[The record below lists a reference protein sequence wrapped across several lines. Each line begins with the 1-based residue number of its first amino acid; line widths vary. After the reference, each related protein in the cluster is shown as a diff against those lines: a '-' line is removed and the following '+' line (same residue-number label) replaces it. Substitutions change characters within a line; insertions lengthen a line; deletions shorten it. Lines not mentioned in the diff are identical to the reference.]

1 MKKFRR
7 FFAVF
12 ICVAVL
18 LGSTPL
24 GGFVGL
30 DLPSLFDF
38 KAEAAT
44 YSGTCGDNLTWS
56 FDENTGVLSITGTGA
71 MTDYT
76 SSSDV
81 PWEFHRDYIETVDI
95 GSGVTTI
102 GDFAFGGCSILTNA
116 TIGNSVTTIGV
127 GAFDYCRSLE
137 CIIIPESVTTICAGA
152 FVFEEDMKDFSLTHV
167 YYTGSLANWCAI
179 KFENKFSNPNRYAD
193 NFYINGVPVEGAL
206 EIPDGI
212 TSIGDFTFYGC
223 SNITSVSIPY
233 SVKSIG
239 RYAFYLCESI
249 TDVTIPESVTK
260 IGNYAFRDCRNLT
273 NITIPESVTNLGSCA
288 FYNCDKIESIT
299 IPGSIKTIASN
310 TFSDCDNLINVTI
323 QDGVTGIGSN
333 AFAYCDSLK
342 TLTIP
347 ESLTKVGEDAF
358 YCCDRINAAYY
369 PGTPEQWENVEV
381 VGANSTNGYL
391 TRNIVYECNSER
403 PYYTGSCGTG
413 IKWKLYIDGELVISG
428 KGTMNSW
435 NGYENAGWYNHR
447 SLIKSA
453 FISDGITNIGK
464 YAFYSCSNLET
475 ITIGKDVAKISSCA
489 FHICKSLTDVY
500 YDSSE
505 ENWNKI
511 SIDTYNDPLLNAT
524 IHYHTHSY
532 ESAVTKEPTCEEDGV
547 RTFTCNCGDSYTE
560 VIKTNGHTK
569 GEWEIKVEPG
579 CESEGTK
586 VKKCTVCKEEIETD
600 TIPETGHDYK
610 SVVTAPTCTVD
621 GYTTHTCSACND
633 TYTDSETTAT
643 GHSHESKV
651 TKEPTCEDDGVKT
664 FTCHCGNS
672 YTEVIKANGHAKG
685 EWEYIGSNEYAKLCT
700 ACDDKLES
708 KIVTVDMFLNGEN
721 INQEQILNKS
731 TATVTATVTDNFT
744 TNLVFD
750 SSDNSIVSV
759 DKNGN
764 LVANDVGK
772 ATITVK
778 IKDTAISDSIEVT
791 VLPRD
796 FTITWNVNGKQTT
809 QIVKEYASFTPDVN
823 TARQGYNF
831 IGWDLAIP
839 STMPSDNLTF
849 TAQYELIAKE
859 LKIENPSVTTIKY
872 GETLVMHTDFGGI
885 ELPAGATIKWTVE
898 GNGFSI
904 NPAEDG
910 LTCKLTSVANGNTTV
925 KATLVDENG
934 EALLDADGNEISD
947 SKQLTSKAGFFQK
960 LISFFKNLFG
970 ISRIILQSI

>member
-239 RYAFYLCESI
+239 RYAFYLCKSI

-260 IGNYAFRDCRNLT
+260 IGNYAFRDCCNLT

-310 TFSDCDNLINVTI
+310 AFSDCDNLINVTI
-323 QDGVTGIGSN
+323 QDGITGIGSN

-381 VGANSTNGYL
+381 VGANYTNGYF
-391 TRNIVYECNSER
+391 TRNIVYESNSER
-403 PYYTGSCGTG
+403 PYYTGYCGTE

-475 ITIGKDVAKISSCA
+475 ITIGKDVTKISSCA

-547 RTFTCNCGDSYTE
+547 RTFTCNCGD
-560 VIKTNGHTK
+560 
-569 GEWEIKVEPG
+569 
-579 CESEGTK
+579 
-586 VKKCTVCKEEIETD
+586 
-600 TIPETGHDYK
+600 
-610 SVVTAPTCTVD
+610 
-621 GYTTHTCSACND
+621 
-633 TYTDSETTAT
+633 
-643 GHSHESKV
+643 
-651 TKEPTCEDDGVKT
+651 
-664 FTCHCGNS
+664 S

-778 IKDTAISDSIEVT
+778 IKDTAISDSIEVA

>member
-310 TFSDCDNLINVTI
+310 AFSDCDNLINVTI

-381 VGANSTNGYL
+381 VGANFTNGYF

-475 ITIGKDVAKISSCA
+475 ITIGKDVTKISSCA

-560 VIKTNGHTK
+560 VIKTNGHT
-569 GEWEIKVEPG
+569 
-579 CESEGTK
+579 
-586 VKKCTVCKEEIETD
+586 
-600 TIPETGHDYK
+600 
-610 SVVTAPTCTVD
+610 
-621 GYTTHTCSACND
+621 
-633 TYTDSETTAT
+633 
-643 GHSHESKV
+643 
-651 TKEPTCEDDGVKT
+651 
-664 FTCHCGNS
+664 
-672 YTEVIKANGHAKG
+672 KG

-778 IKDTAISDSIEVT
+778 IKDTAISDSIEVA

-872 GETLVMHTDFGGI
+872 GETLVMHADFGGI

>member
-81 PWEFHRDYIETVDI
+81 PWEFHRDYIEMVDI

-273 NITIPESVTNLGSCA
+273 NITIPESVTNLGGCA

-299 IPGSIKTIASN
+299 IPSSIKTIASN

-381 VGANSTNGYL
+381 VGAHFTNGYF

-475 ITIGKDVAKISSCA
+475 ITIGKDVTKISSCA

-560 VIKTNGHTK
+560 VIKTNGHT
-569 GEWEIKVEPG
+569 
-579 CESEGTK
+579 
-586 VKKCTVCKEEIETD
+586 
-600 TIPETGHDYK
+600 
-610 SVVTAPTCTVD
+610 
-621 GYTTHTCSACND
+621 
-633 TYTDSETTAT
+633 
-643 GHSHESKV
+643 
-651 TKEPTCEDDGVKT
+651 
-664 FTCHCGNS
+664 
-672 YTEVIKANGHAKG
+672 KG

-778 IKDTAISDSIEVT
+778 IKDTAISDSIEVA

-872 GETLVMHTDFGGI
+872 GETLVMHADFGGI

>member
-56 FDENTGVLSITGTGA
+56 FDGDTGVLSITGTGA

-81 PWEFHRDYIETVDI
+81 PWEFHRDYIEMVDI

-273 NITIPESVTNLGSCA
+273 NITIPESVTNLGGCA

-299 IPGSIKTIASN
+299 IPSSIKTIASN

-475 ITIGKDVAKISSCA
+475 ITIGKDVTKISSCA

-560 VIKTNGHTK
+560 VIKTNGHT
-569 GEWEIKVEPG
+569 
-579 CESEGTK
+579 
-586 VKKCTVCKEEIETD
+586 
-600 TIPETGHDYK
+600 
-610 SVVTAPTCTVD
+610 
-621 GYTTHTCSACND
+621 
-633 TYTDSETTAT
+633 
-643 GHSHESKV
+643 
-651 TKEPTCEDDGVKT
+651 
-664 FTCHCGNS
+664 
-672 YTEVIKANGHAKG
+672 KG

>member
-81 PWEFHRDYIETVDI
+81 PWEFHRDYIEMVDI

-273 NITIPESVTNLGSCA
+273 NITIPESVTNLGGCA

-299 IPGSIKTIASN
+299 IPSSIKTIASN

-381 VGANSTNGYL
+381 VGANYTNGYF
-391 TRNIVYECNSER
+391 TRNIVYESNSER
-403 PYYTGSCGTG
+403 PYYTGYCGTE

-475 ITIGKDVAKISSCA
+475 ITIGKDVTKISSCA

-560 VIKTNGHTK
+560 VIKTNGHT
-569 GEWEIKVEPG
+569 
-579 CESEGTK
+579 
-586 VKKCTVCKEEIETD
+586 
-600 TIPETGHDYK
+600 
-610 SVVTAPTCTVD
+610 
-621 GYTTHTCSACND
+621 
-633 TYTDSETTAT
+633 
-643 GHSHESKV
+643 
-651 TKEPTCEDDGVKT
+651 
-664 FTCHCGNS
+664 
-672 YTEVIKANGHAKG
+672 KG

-872 GETLVMHTDFGGI
+872 GETLVMHADFGGI

>member
-81 PWEFHRDYIETVDI
+81 PWEFYRDYIETVDI

-273 NITIPESVTNLGSCA
+273 NITIPESVTNLGGCA

-369 PGTPEQWENVEV
+369 PGTPEQWENVDV
-381 VGANSTNGYL
+381 VGSNYTNGYFE
-391 TRNIVYECNSER
+391 RNIVY
-403 PYYTGSCGTG
+403 
-413 IKWKLYIDGELVISG
+413 
-428 KGTMNSW
+428 
-435 NGYENAGWYNHR
+435 
-447 SLIKSA
+447 
-453 FISDGITNIGK
+453 
-464 YAFYSCSNLET
+464 
-475 ITIGKDVAKISSCA
+475 
-489 FHICKSLTDVY
+489 
-500 YDSSE
+500 
-505 ENWNKI
+505 
-511 SIDTYNDPLLNAT
+511 
-524 IHYHTHSY
+524 
-532 ESAVTKEPTCEEDGV
+532 
-547 RTFTCNCGDSYTE
+547 
-560 VIKTNGHTK
+560 
-569 GEWEIKVEPG
+569 
-579 CESEGTK
+579 
-586 VKKCTVCKEEIETD
+586 
-600 TIPETGHDYK
+600 
-610 SVVTAPTCTVD
+610 
-621 GYTTHTCSACND
+621 
-633 TYTDSETTAT
+633 
-643 GHSHESKV
+643 
-651 TKEPTCEDDGVKT
+651 
-664 FTCHCGNS
+664 
-672 YTEVIKANGHAKG
+672 
-685 EWEYIGSNEYAKLCT
+685 
-700 ACDDKLES
+700 
-708 KIVTVDMFLNGEN
+708 
-721 INQEQILNKS
+721 
-731 TATVTATVTDNFT
+731 
-744 TNLVFD
+744 
-750 SSDNSIVSV
+750 
-759 DKNGN
+759 
-764 LVANDVGK
+764 
-772 ATITVK
+772 
-778 IKDTAISDSIEVT
+778 
-791 VLPRD
+791 
-796 FTITWNVNGKQTT
+796 
-809 QIVKEYASFTPDVN
+809 
-823 TARQGYNF
+823 
-831 IGWDLAIP
+831 
-839 STMPSDNLTF
+839 
-849 TAQYELIAKE
+849 
-859 LKIENPSVTTIKY
+859 
-872 GETLVMHTDFGGI
+872 
-885 ELPAGATIKWTVE
+885 
-898 GNGFSI
+898 
-904 NPAEDG
+904 
-910 LTCKLTSVANGNTTV
+910 
-925 KATLVDENG
+925 
-934 EALLDADGNEISD
+934 
-947 SKQLTSKAGFFQK
+947 
-960 LISFFKNLFG
+960 
-970 ISRIILQSI
+970 

>member
-273 NITIPESVTNLGSCA
+273 NITIPESVTNLGGCA

-381 VGANSTNGYL
+381 VGANFTNGYF

-475 ITIGKDVAKISSCA
+475 ITIGKDVTKISSCA

-547 RTFTCNCGDSYTE
+547 RTFTCNCGDSNTE
-560 VIKTNGHTK
+560 VIKTNGHT
-569 GEWEIKVEPG
+569 
-579 CESEGTK
+579 
-586 VKKCTVCKEEIETD
+586 
-600 TIPETGHDYK
+600 
-610 SVVTAPTCTVD
+610 
-621 GYTTHTCSACND
+621 
-633 TYTDSETTAT
+633 
-643 GHSHESKV
+643 
-651 TKEPTCEDDGVKT
+651 
-664 FTCHCGNS
+664 
-672 YTEVIKANGHAKG
+672 KG

-872 GETLVMHTDFGGI
+872 GETLVMHADFGGI